1 MLAPAMHDDDF
12 DPEAPIEIPIDGTLD
27 LHTFAPR
34 EVKELVPDYLEECR
48 ASGILEVRII
58 HGKGKGVLR
67 RTVHAVLERL
77 PDVESYRLDEGAA
90 GGWGSTHVVLKA

>member
-1 MLAPAMHDDDF
+1 MPDDDF
-12 DPEAPIEIPIDGTLD
+12 VPDRPIEIPIDGTLD

-34 EVKELVPDYLEECR
+34 EVQELVPDYLDECR
-48 ASGILEVRII
+48 QRSILEVRII

-77 PDVESYRLDEGAA
+77 DGVESYRLDEGAA
-90 GGWGSTHVVLKA
+90 GGWGATHVVLKP